1 MTAVLGVKWWH
12 GRTFVGVLLS
22 VQSEDLEWN
31 HQVCGQW
38 RSRCFKPRLWQ
49 ADGLWRNLTQTEVTS
64 HRTQESFYLYNH
76 PQHSI
81 APSTELKKKECVQ
94 LFTEHQHLH
103 LFTRWENAKYAHDDR
118 DHGHLLMGPDAVAM
132 KEMNCGTLTR
142 CRGQRVLADSELY
155 VDRVRERLPKNTL
168 LRINEQGYIWEEQ
181 DLLVPWDLM
190 ASLQRTSSGWAWQHI
205 SIRAQRCRR
214 GRDARQREEMY
225 LNIEIKMVLYADPVL
240 CFLFF

>member
-1 MTAVLGVKWWH
+1 MALLGVNWWH
-12 GRTFVGVLLS
+12 GRTFVAILLS

-31 HQVCGQW
+31 HQV
-38 RSRCFKPRLWQ
+38 SRCLKPRLWQ

-64 HRTQESFYLYNH
+64 HRTGELLFIQPSTA
-76 PQHSI
+76 QH
-81 APSTELKKKECVQ
+81 STELKNKECAQ

-103 LFTRWENAKYAHDDR
+103 RWHHD
-118 DHGHLLMGPDAVAM
+118 HLLMGPDAVAM
-132 KEMNCGTLTR
+132 KEMKNMSELNCGTLTR
-142 CRGQRVLADSELY
+142 CRGQRVPADSELY
-155 VDRVRERLPKNTL
+155 VDKVRERLPKNTL

-214 GRDARQREEMY
+214 RRDTRQREEMY
-225 LNIEIKMVLYADPVL
+225 LNIEIKMVLYTDPVL